1 MGCTPN
7 SWIFNVI
14 KYVQKNVT
22 ENLRL
27 FSDLKMYSPNRPHHC
42 APQIK
47 SGIDKRDHKHD
58 SSYSTLVLN
67 AH

>member
-27 FSDLKMYSPNRPHHC
+27 FSDLENVFPQSSTSLLPHEL
-42 APQIK
+42 K
-47 SGIDKRDHKHD
+47 
-58 SSYSTLVLN
+58 VV
-67 AH
+67 